1 MHIHNACL
9 FIFNLHVYDASIS
22 ELRPASSKST
32 LPTRCVFAQT
42 CTDNA
47 SARTSKSDPIVA
59 LHSNLSQA
67 RRALSK
73 LRSWIKRLLSECHM
87 CRRGSRCD
95 RWAPRVSLSLRL
107 LSKATVKYWAIRA
120 FCQSE
125 SGVMGWGGGD
135 RESGGLKLDSWTQ
148 RHKGTTAKNR
158 ICAHTNTQTAAVG
171 KTQTQVTHS
180 LPPWLILTLSC
191 FSLSLKSFT
200 PNKLCFY
207 TVHCV

>member
-1 MHIHNACL
+1 MCL
-9 FIFNLHVYDASIS
+9 FIFNLDVYDASIS
-22 ELRPASSKST
+22 ELWPASSKAT
-32 LPTRCVFAQT
+32 LPSRCVSAQT
-42 CTDNA
+42 RKDNA
-47 SARTSKSDPIVA
+47 SARASKSDPFVA

-125 SGVMGWGGGD
+125 SGVMGWGGGIEKAED
-135 RESGGLKLDSWTQ
+135 WSSTPELR
-148 RHKGTTAKNR
+148 GTKAQLPK
-158 ICAHTNTQTAAVG
+158 ILLVHTQTHRR
-171 KTQTQVTHS
+171 Q
-180 LPPWLILTLSC
+180 L
-191 FSLSLKSFT
+191 
-200 PNKLCFY
+200 
-207 TVHCV
+207 